1 MTHEK
6 TFILAVGR
14 EAKIILHGKIQRNG
28 KEIEVGFEFLIKDS
42 HDQYFHS
49 PIGINHPQ
57 YWKLKKS
64 TQEKAQL
71 LQMEY
76 SGVSRKQL
84 NEAIREFRHFIGP
97 GFNLKYNVKIQ
108 DRIKTLKGIRLSTG
122 TRRML
127 AAV

>member
-1 MTHEK
+1 MIHEK
-6 TFILAVGR
+6 TFILAIGR
-14 EAKIILHGKIQRNG
+14 EAKIIVSGKIQRNG
-28 KEIEVGFEFLIKDS
+28 KEIEVSFEFLIKDS

-49 PIGINHPQ
+49 PIGLNHPQ

-64 TQEKAQL
+64 KAEKAQL

-84 NEAIREFRHFIGP
+84 NEAIREFRHLIGP
-97 GFNLKYNVKIQ
+97 GFNLKYDVKIQ

-122 TRRML
+122 TRRMI
-127 AAV
+127 AAI